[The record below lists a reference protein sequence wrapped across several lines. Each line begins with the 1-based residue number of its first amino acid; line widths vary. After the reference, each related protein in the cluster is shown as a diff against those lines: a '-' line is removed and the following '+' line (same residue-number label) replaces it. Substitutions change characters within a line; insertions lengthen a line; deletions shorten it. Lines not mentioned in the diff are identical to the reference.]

1 MRTLK
6 IFSTDGEDLLAILE
20 WDGALTAKFAHSS
33 LQRTVDR
40 WLQHGFGVWTV
51 EQGYADVL
59 PTSPL
64 FLHKLHKHLAK
75 HSIFGLALSPAP
87 SFEAHLLEAS
97 ETVSTWPQWKRD
109 LLGVSDGALP
119 DEELE
124 DIRAHVA
131 YSLSGPGQAAQMAA
145 HALNRTSAAH
155 CLTLLCEVDRLR
167 AKILAIT
174 EKSPE

>member
-1 MRTLK
+1 MIRTLK
-6 IFSTDGEDLLAILE
+6 IFSADGEDLLAILE
-20 WDGALTAKFAHSS
+20 WDGSLTAKSVHPSV
-33 LQRTVDR
+33 RHTVDR
-40 WLQHGFGVWTV
+40 WLQRGFGVWTV

-64 FLHKLHKHLAK
+64 FLHKLHKRLAE
-75 HSIFGLALSPAP
+75 HSIFGLVLSPAP
-87 SFEAHLLEAS
+87 SFEAHLLE
-97 ETVSTWPQWKRD
+97 
-109 LLGVSDGALP
+109 ALP

-174 EKSPE
+174 EKPPE